1 MAPPLANLNLQKV
14 FLFLGLTFGGSWLV
28 AGIFYLLG
36 GRVQSLL
43 ALPVLLVFM
52 FMPMTMA
59 IVVQKLVYRQPLA
72 EPLGISFKLN
82 RWFLVAWLLPVFFA
96 LGALGTGLLLPGVE
110 YTPDLSGLFEQLAK
124 TLPPEQVELAR
135 QKVATL
141 PIHVFWISLLS
152 GLVAGP
158 TINAVAGFGEEL
170 GWRGL
175 LQRELAPLGF
185 WKSSL
190 LIGLFWGLWHAPII
204 AQGYNYPQHPMAGVL
219 MMTMLTVLMAPLFSY
234 VRLRANSVIAAAIM
248 HGSINASGGLA
259 ILVIRGGDDLTVG
272 VTGLAGLV
280 VLAAMNLCLLA
291 ARPATLAPPVAQR
304 GI

>member
-1 MAPPLANLNLQKV
+1 MAAPPANLNLHKIS
-14 FLFLGLTFGGSWLV
+14 LFLGLTFGGSWLV
-28 AGIFYLLG
+28 AGIFYALD
-36 GRVQSLL
+36 GRLQSPL
-43 ALPVLLVFM
+43 ALPVLLLFM

-59 IVVQKLVYRQPLA
+59 LVVQKLVYKQPLV

-82 RWFLVAWLLPVFFA
+82 RWFLVAWLLPVLFA
-96 LGALGTGLLLPGVE
+96 LGALGVALLFPGVE
-110 YTPDLSGLFEQLAK
+110 YAPDLSGLFEQMAK

-135 QKVATL
+135 QQIATL
-141 PIHVFWISLLS
+141 PIHVFWISLAS
-152 GLVAGP
+152 ALVAGP

-219 MMTMLTVLMAPLFSY
+219 MMTALTLLLSPLFSY
-234 VRLRANSVIAAAIM
+234 VRLKTQSVIAAAVM
-248 HGSINASGGLA
+248 HGSLNASGGLA
-259 ILVIRGGDDLTVG
+259 ILVLRGGDDLTVG
-272 VTGLAGLV
+272 VSGLAGLL
-280 VLAAMNLCLLA
+280 VLGAMNLCLLA
-291 ARPATLAPPVAQR
+291 ARPSVPALPGARDTL
-304 GI
+304 